1 MRSMRNRMVHM
12 CFHVD
17 PDILWK
23 TVQDDLPLLVPHLE
37 NLLLNLP
44 SKDDPKAPGT

>member
-1 MRSMRNRMVHM
+1 M